1 YIPRGM
7 SLEEAAALRK
17 SDPQKLIALAKESM
31 AIHVRAMLEMQ
42 KRGAVAF
49 DYGNNIRQV
58 AKDEGVE
65 NAFDFPGF
73 VPAYIR
79 PLFCEG
85 KGPFRW
91 VALSGDPEDMY

>member
-1 YIPRGM
+1 M
-7 SLEEAAALRK
+7 
-17 SDPQKLIALAKESM
+17 
-31 AIHVRAMLEMQ
+31 
-42 KRGAVAF
+42 F
-49 DYGNNIRQV
+49 DYGNNIRKYAQEMGV
-58 AKDEGVE
+58 A

-91 VALSGDPEDMY
+91 AALSGDPEDILKTDALAKEMFAKDEALVNWIDMAQKMVKWQGLLLESVG